1 MSQSIQFALKR
12 IAKDYK
18 EIQQNPVNG
27 VGICQLDP
35 NDPFQFLVNI
45 KVMSGG
51 YKDLLFHILLILPEQ
66 YPCKPPRML
75 IFPGQ
80 PYDHS
85 FHHHIY
91 PEDDGYYKFC
101 IDLLDKA
108 FMNSSAIG
116 SGWSP
121 GYTFCTLLMQIQN
134 FLANPDFS
142 PQENKNA
149 FARAPQILKKV
160 ESFSYTHKVGNQTFV
175 HSTKKPYPP
184 LQFVEETQIDLKG
197 TLLNQVKERVS
208 CFIMKENIV
217 ENPTGIYGYPLFVQ
231 RDKFNRLQQ
240 KPIPEIIS
248 LEGFKSQL
256 EQYGIKGFNVNHG
269 YTFKTGMGEAYN
281 TFLPI
286 FLNKEHFQQCKN
298 ILKECL
304 AAISNSEHLEIQVLQ
319 VLPNLI
325 NKMIVALL
333 NDSMHQSISAIEA
346 YVHFTQLF
354 HYLIEDNPSIAKE
367 VDLRV
372 KAMIQSDK
380 ARSKQELG
388 DIGEFLVILTASQYA
403 LTPSLINV
411 LYREYFARQIFWIPK
426 NAQHYNEYAKSYDN
440 PQCLNS
446 VFQSALVSNKLLIFN
461 IEASKKFAEDKE
473 YLNKLANERYSVIP
487 EEDAV
492 KFIKET
498 NAMIKNINTH
508 VKLMDYL
515 GLGNMYN
522 TDRSCYNLYKIAIYV
537 SNNQRYTNFNL
548 QLQNGKGTPETLQIL
563 GDYTQP
569 IIKVSDLVLKSE
581 YIMQKKAS
589 IVQTEAKNNE
599 KQPQQLKQQTN
610 KMQKVEEEEKVNLDQ
625 DPMEEEEEEPEDEW
639 HTISDSKNKS
649 SSTTTTK
656 KTEKQVTKKEV
667 VKTDLKVIKQTN
679 NSTTSTQPHTNKL
692 VNNSTGQKKVVEQ
705 ETKKENENEDDGWK
719 VVPDKKK
726 KN

>member
-1 MSQSIQFALKR
+1 MSQSRQFALKR

-91 PEDDGYYKFC
+91 PEDGGYYKFC

-108 FMNSSAIG
+108 YMDSSAVG

-134 FLANPDFS
+134 FLADPDFS
-142 PQENKNA
+142 AQENKNA

-160 ESFSYTHKVGNQTFV
+160 ESFSYTHKVGSQTFV
-175 HSTKKPYPP
+175 HSTKNPYPP
-184 LQFVEETQIDLKG
+184 LQIVEDKQADLKG

-217 ENPTGIYGYPLFVQ
+217 ENPTGIYGYPLYVQ
-231 RDKFNRLQQ
+231 KDKFNRLQQ
-240 KPIPEIIS
+240 KPIPEILS

-281 TFLPI
+281 AFLPI
-286 FLNKEHFQQCKN
+286 FLNKQHFQQSQN

-304 AAISNSEHLEIQVLQ
+304 NAISNSVYLEMQVLQ

-354 HYLIEDNPSIAKE
+354 HYLIEDNPAIAKE

-372 KAMIQSDK
+372 KSMIQSDK
-380 ARSKQELG
+380 TRSKQELG
-388 DIGEFLVILTASQYA
+388 DIGEFLVVLTASQYA
-403 LTPSLINV
+403 LTPCLINV
-411 LYREYFARQIFWIPK
+411 LYREYFARQILWIPK
-426 NAQHYNEYAKSYDN
+426 NAQFYSTYVKQCNS

-473 YLNKLANERYSVIP
+473 YLNKLAVERYSVIP
-487 EEDAV
+487 EEEAV

-498 NAMIKNINTH
+498 NEMIKNINSH

-515 GLGNMYN
+515 GLGNVY
-522 TDRSCYNLYKIAIYV
+522 DSDKSCYNLFKIAIYV
-537 SNNQRYTNFNL
+537 SNNQKYTNFNL
-548 QLQNGKGTPETLQIL
+548 QLQNGKGTPETLQIQ

-569 IIKVSDLVLKSE
+569 IIKNSDLVLKSE
-581 YIMQKKAS
+581 QIKQKK
-589 IVQTEAKNNE
+589 VQAEVKINE
-599 KQPQQLKQQTN
+599 KPSQQIKQQTN
-610 KMQKVEEEEKVNLDQ
+610 KTRMEEEEKVNLDQ
-625 DPMEEEEEEPEDEW
+625 NRIEEEEPEDEW
-639 HTISDSKNKS
+639 HTVSDSKTKT
-649 SSTTTTK
+649 STVS
-656 KTEKQVTKKEV
+656 KTQKQVTNKEV
-667 VKTDLKVIKQTN
+667 VKTDLKVQKQPSN
-679 NSTTSTQPHTNKL
+679 NTTSTTVNKNKL
-692 VNNSTGQKKVVEQ
+692 VSHSTEQKKVEQ
-705 ETKKENENEDDGWK
+705 EVKKESKNEDDEWN

>member
-1 MSQSIQFALKR
+1 MSKSRQFALKR
-12 IAKDYK
+12 ITKDYK

-51 YKDLLFHILLILPEQ
+51 YKDLLFHLLLILPEQ

-80 PYDHS
+80 PYDHD

-91 PEDDGYYKFC
+91 PENDGYYKFC

-108 FMNSSAIG
+108 YMDSDAIG

-134 FLANPDFS
+134 FLADPDFS
-142 PQENKNA
+142 PEENEEA

-160 ESFSYTHKVGNQTFV
+160 ESYSYTHQVGDQTFV
-175 HSTKKPYPP
+175 HSTQKPYPP
-184 LQFVEETQIDLKG
+184 LQIVEDQQVDLKS

-240 KPIPEIIS
+240 KPIPEILS
-248 LEGFKSQL
+248 LEGFQSQL
-256 EQYGIKGFNVNHG
+256 QQYGIKGFDVNHG
-269 YTFKTGMGEAYN
+269 ITFKTGMGEAYN
-281 TFLPI
+281 AFLPI
-286 FLNKEHFQQCKN
+286 FLNKQHFQQSKH

-304 AAISNSEHLEIQVLQ
+304 AAISNSEHLEMQVLQ

-325 NKMIVALL
+325 NKMVVALL

-380 ARSKQELG
+380 SRSKQELG
-388 DIGEFLVILTASQYA
+388 DIGEFLVVLTASQYA

-411 LYREYFARQIFWIPK
+411 LYREYFARQIFWITK
-426 NAQHYNEYAKSYDN
+426 NSEHYSKYLKEYKS

-446 VFQSALVSNKLLIFN
+446 VFQSALISNKLLIFN
-461 IEASKKFAEDKE
+461 IEASKRFAEDKE
-473 YLNKLANERYSVIP
+473 YLNKLADERYSVIP

-498 NAMIKNINTH
+498 NQMIKDINNH
-508 VKLMDYL
+508 VKLMDFL

-522 TDRSCYNLYKIAIYV
+522 TDQSCYNLFKIAIYV
-537 SNNQRYTNFNL
+537 SNFQRYTNFNL
-548 QLQNGKGTPETLQIL
+548 QLQYGKSTPDTLQIQ
-563 GDYTQP
+563 GDYSQP

-581 YIMQKKAS
+581 QIKQKKVS
-589 IVQTEAKNNE
+589 SVQTETHVSSSNNQAIKVEQNE
-599 KQPQQLKQQTN
+599 KQMN
-610 KMQKVEEEEKVNLDQ
+610 K
-625 DPMEEEEEEPEDEW
+625 
-639 HTISDSKNKS
+639 
-649 SSTTTTK
+649 
-656 KTEKQVTKKEV
+656 
-667 VKTDLKVIKQTN
+667 
-679 NSTTSTQPHTNKL
+679 
-692 VNNSTGQKKVVEQ
+692 
-705 ETKKENENEDDGWK
+705 
-719 VVPDKKK
+719 
-726 KN
+726 

>member
-1 MSQSIQFALKR
+1 MSQSKQFALKR
-12 IAKDYK
+12 ITKDYK

-45 KVMSGG
+45 KVVSGG

-75 IFPGQ
+75 ILPGQ

-91 PEDDGYYKFC
+91 PENDGYFKFC

-108 FMNSSAIG
+108 IMNSSAIG

-134 FLANPDFS
+134 FLADPDFS

-160 ESFSYTHKVGNQTFV
+160 QSYSYTHKVGNQTFV
-175 HSTKKPYPP
+175 HSTSKPYPP
-184 LQFVEETQIDLKG
+184 LQIVEHKQADLKG

-240 KPIPEIIS
+240 KPIPEILS
-248 LEGFKSQL
+248 LEGFQSQL
-256 EQYGIKGFNVNHG
+256 QQYGINGFNVNHG
-269 YTFKTGMGEAYN
+269 ITFKTGMGEAYN
-281 TFLPI
+281 AFLPI
-286 FLNKEHFQQCKN
+286 FLNKQHFQQSRH

-304 AAISNSEHLEIQVLQ
+304 AAISNSEHLEMQVLQ

-325 NKMIVALL
+325 SKMVVALL

-354 HYLIEDNPSIAKE
+354 HYLVEDNPSIAKE

-380 ARSKQELG
+380 SRSKQELG
-388 DIGEFLVILTASQYA
+388 DIGEFLVVLTASQYA

-426 NAQHYNEYAKSYDN
+426 NQEQYVAYLKQLNN
-440 PQCLNS
+440 PLSLNN

-498 NAMIKNINTH
+498 NQMIKNINNH

-515 GLGNMYN
+515 GLGDIYN
-522 TDRSCYNLYKIAIYV
+522 TNQSCYNLFKIAIYV
-537 SNNQRYTNFNL
+537 SNNQRYTNFNISL
-548 QLQNGKGTPETLQIL
+548 TNGKGTPDTLQIQ

-581 YIMQKKAS
+581 YIKQKKVS
-589 IVQTEAKNNE
+589 TVQTEAKNNE
-599 KQPQQLKQQTN
+599 NQSQKIKQQIN
-610 KMQKVEEEEKVNLDQ
+610 KTQMQEEEKVNLDQ
-625 DPMEEEEEEPEDEW
+625 EPMEEEEPEDEW
-639 HTISDSKNKS
+639 HTISNSKSKASN
-649 SSTTTTK
+649 TN
-656 KTEKQVTKKEV
+656 KTEQQTTNKQV
-667 VKTDLKVIKQTN
+667 VKPDLKVQKQTN
-679 NSTTSTQPHTNKL
+679 NSTTSNIVKQNKL
-692 VNNSTGQKKVVEQ
+692 VSSSNNQTIKVEQ
-705 ETKKENENEDDGWK
+705 EVKKDNKNEADEWN
-719 VVPDKKK
+719 VVPEKKK